1 VTRWLR
7 SAERGSVLL
16 LFPVAVLVVVILAA
30 ITVDS
35 TVMFLGQREVANA
48 VAGAANDAA
57 SVGVGNSSFYRAGA
71 VELDPGTVERLAME
85 RVRAALDAGRFR
97 DLRVEVAV
105 VPGGVGCAPAVRV
118 HASATVGYVFARA
131 IPGAPARAR
140 VEATSVAAAEQS
152 AGGVC

>member
-1 VTRWLR
+1 M
-7 SAERGSVLL
+7 

-57 SVGVGNSSFYRAGA
+57 SLGVGNSSFYQAGA
-71 VELDPGTVERLAME
+71 VELDPGTVERLVTE
-85 RVRAALDAGRFR
+85 RVRAALDDDRFR

-105 VPGGVGCAPAVRV
+105 VPGGASCEPAVRV
-118 HASATVGYVFARA
+118 HAEATVGYVFARA
-131 IPGAPARAR
+131 IPGAPARAT
-140 VEATSVAAAEQS
+140 VEATSVAAAVES
-152 AGGVC
+152 PGGAC

>member
-1 VTRWLR
+1 
-7 SAERGSVLL
+7 
-16 LFPVAVLVVVILAA
+16 VVVILAA

-57 SVGVGNSSFYRAGA
+57 SMGIGNSSFYRAGA
-71 VELDPGTVERLAME
+71 VELDPGTAERLATE
-85 RVRAALDAGRFR
+85 RVRAALDDDRFR

-105 VPGGVGCAPAVRV
+105 VPGGPGCAPAVRV

-131 IPGAPARAR
+131 LPGAPARAT
-140 VEATSVAAAEQS
+140 VEAQSVAAAAKS
-152 AGGVC
+152 TSGPC